1 MIERGSERGMSVH
14 VNQSQCND
22 CWTQEYSTTYLTLY
36 YISIIAFIAIAVTI
50 IIKLIAFLTKEKQKK
65 QKNTKNTIKR
75 IIILFLIELD
85 LFGLMILFR
94 INV

>member
-1 MIERGSERGMSVH
+1 MIERGSGRGMSVH
-14 VNQSQCND
+14 INQSQCND

-36 YISIIAFIAIAVTI
+36 YISTIAFIAIAVTI
-50 IIKLIAFLTKEKQKK
+50 IIKLIAFLTKKK

-75 IIILFLIELD
+75 IIILFLIELV

>member
-1 MIERGSERGMSVH
+1 MIERGSGRGMSVH

-50 IIKLIAFLTKEKQKK
+50 IIKLIAFLTKKK

-75 IIILFLIELD
+75 IIILFLIELV

>member
-1 MIERGSERGMSVH
+1 MIERESGRGMSVH

-50 IIKLIAFLTKEKQKK
+50 IIKLIAFLTKKK

-75 IIILFLIELD
+75 IIILFLIELV

>member
-1 MIERGSERGMSVH
+1 MIERGSGRGMSVH
-14 VNQSQCND
+14 INQSQCND

-50 IIKLIAFLTKEKQKK
+50 IIKLIASLTKKK

-75 IIILFLIELD
+75 IIILFLIELV
-85 LFGLMILFR
+85 LFGLIILFR